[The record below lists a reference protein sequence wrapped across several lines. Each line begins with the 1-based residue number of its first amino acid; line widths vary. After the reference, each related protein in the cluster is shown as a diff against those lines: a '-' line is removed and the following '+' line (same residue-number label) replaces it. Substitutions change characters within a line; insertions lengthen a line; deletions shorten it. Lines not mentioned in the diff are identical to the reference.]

1 MITIFNRRQ
10 LAVTYALEEKIHI
23 CRVLAEQNIAYL
35 VREIHRTAPHAIT
48 SERPRDGS
56 FGKQSEMVTA
66 YFIYVKKSDFTAAV
80 KALGAKTAEKLSA
93 ARQKKKSSQLGG
105 LFARGIYCIFFWHS
119 GQTPSSTRFI

>member
-23 CRVLAEQNIAYL
+23 CRVLAEQNIESA
-35 VREIHRTAPHAIT
+35 T
-48 SERPRDGS
+48 GS
-56 FGKQSEMVTA
+56 FGENSILHSTSQSRANAVTA
-66 YFIYVKKSDFTAAV
+66 PLVGEPLAEDSFFAIIAYGSKTIICR
-80 KALGAKTAEKLSA
+80 KA
-93 ARQKKKSSQLGG
+93 KKKSSQLGG

>member
-10 LAVTYALEEKIHI
+10 LAVTYALEEKLHI

-80 KALGAKTAEKLSA
+80 KALGAKTAEK
-93 ARQKKKSSQLGG
+93 
-105 LFARGIYCIFFWHS
+105 
-119 GQTPSSTRFI
+119 

>member
-35 VREIHRTAPHAIT
+35 VREIPHAIT

-80 KALGAKTAEKLSA
+80 KALGAKTAEK
-93 ARQKKKSSQLGG
+93 
-105 LFARGIYCIFFWHS
+105 
-119 GQTPSSTRFI
+119 

>member
-23 CRVLAEQNIAYL
+23 CR

-80 KALGAKTAEKLSA
+80 KALGAKTAEK
-93 ARQKKKSSQLGG
+93 
-105 LFARGIYCIFFWHS
+105 
-119 GQTPSSTRFI
+119 

>member
-80 KALGAKTAEKLSA
+80 KAGGQDRGKMICRKAKEKVLPV
-93 ARQKKKSSQLGG
+93 GG
-105 LFARGIYCIFFWHS
+105 TFC
-119 GQTPSSTRFI
+119 

>member
-23 CRVLAEQNIAYL
+23 CRVLAEQNIAY
-35 VREIHRTAPHAIT
+35 REIHRTAPHAIT

-66 YFIYVKKSDFTAAV
+66 YFIYVKKADFTAAV
-80 KALGAKTAEKLSA
+80 KALGAKTAEK
-93 ARQKKKSSQLGG
+93 
-105 LFARGIYCIFFWHS
+105 
-119 GQTPSSTRFI
+119 